1 MFNPPESLLYCYTY
15 CFRCLWFEDASLA
28 PPKKTCARLKETKWT
43 MVFPH
48 SRYTTTTTLWVYIR
62 RNCIEKP
69 NQVSTLDPKNI
80 VQWKC
85 AVGGARWIEI
95 MKVEGKV
102 WLCATFFSPFISG
115 TLRPRQTLFSEGGTG
130 FEWGLCPDYELNISC
145 RNAKWKWIFFF
156 VMTQRKAHKNFQ
168 TRYLLFSFFFY
179 IIQLSLR

>member
-1 MFNPPESLLYCYTY
+1 MVPATASGSQNLKCLTPPESLLYCYIAFGV
-15 CFRCLWFEDASLA
+15 CDLRMPHLR
-28 PPKKTCARLKETKWT
+28 PQKKTCARLKETKWT

-115 TLRPRQTLFSEGGTG
+115 TLRPRQSLFSGG
-130 FEWGLCPDYELNISC
+130 ELVLNGDC
-145 RNAKWKWIFFF
+145 APTANWIFH
-156 VMTQRKAHKNFQ
+156 VEMQNESG
-168 TRYLLFSFFFY
+168 SFF
-179 IIQLSLR
+179 L